1 MNRLISEQ
9 YLHKSSSFIYI
20 TQYLLFML
28 LDLQDLEN
36 GMYVINNVQYV
47 SRCLITRKLCNTFL
61 LYYQQYVSILGDKS
75 SSFRSYVPQ
84 IQLCGK
90 TPDQKYRLIIRIL
103 ACLLNCPPGQHLFPS
118 ASPREIT
125 VFKGLFS
132 SQPVNRYIIYTL
144 FSCSQRIALATYR

>member
-9 YLHKSSSFIYI
+9 YLHKSLSFIYI

-47 SRCLITRKLCNTFL
+47 SRCLITRN
-61 LYYQQYVSILGDKS
+61 VILSCYTISNMFPYSEIKG

>member
-47 SRCLITRKLCNTFL
+47 SRCLITRNVILSCYTISN
-61 LYYQQYVSILGDKS
+61 VSILGDKS
-75 SSFRSYVPQ
+75 SSFRSYEPQ

-103 ACLLNCPPGQHLFPS
+103 ACLLNCPLGQHLFPS
-118 ASPREIT
+118 ASPPEIT
-125 VFKGLFS
+125 VILIIASKQVHNIYSFFLQPKDCFS
-132 SQPVNRYIIYTL
+132 NISIRQ
-144 FSCSQRIALATYR
+144 

>member
-47 SRCLITRKLCNTFL
+47 SICLITRNVILSCYTI
-61 LYYQQYVSILGDKS
+61 QQYVSILGDKS
-75 SSFRSYVPQ
+75 SSFRSYEPQ